1 MLPLILVIIL
11 HHLSFIHCVE
21 VTPSSQ
27 CSSICLNSPT
37 ANVTDKLA
45 SSTQPYQLVCNDW
58 ELSGPNSTADGRKF
72 HDCLACES
80 SSTASDQGSREND
93 VYWFLFNM
101 KYTIDHC
108 VFSFE
113 NNNITIQNLQCAD
126 TCAGPSN
133 SMLSAMTDRVLQTNT
148 TIQYQYCEDGN
159 GAFQKNVNACMD
171 CLRKVPASNTL
182 VNYLRALDQGCDQ
195 KPPIGG
201 STPLKLDFDIFNTTA
216 PPSTTSSS
224 PAAITITSAPHT
236 PTLNSSSNSHN
247 VALGAGLGLGLG
259 IPLLCLLGL
268 LIYLLRRQRAQR
280 QYPSSEMQP
289 VPPGV
294 PRSQN
299 NHGRRAEMHGSPSFR
314 DYHEVDNNN
323 NNKDIPIP
331 PAVPEKDH
339 WSNTT
344 KSATSPARTSK
355 SERSSRRSRGGS
367 VQELTGST
375 AAMHEMPSKG
385 SLREVHHPPSK
396 TSPRLEEEERRI
408 HDGATTAGSKTTV
421 GTWAWKGPQ

>member
-11 HHLSFIHCVE
+11 QHLSFIGCVE

-27 CSSICLNSPT
+27 CSSICINSPN
-37 ANVTDKLA
+37 ANITDKVA

-58 ELSGPNSTADGRKF
+58 ELRGPNSTADGRKF
-72 HDCLACES
+72 HDCVACES
-80 SSTASDQGSREND
+80 TSTASDKGSREND

-113 NNNITIQNLQCAD
+113 NNDVTIQNLQCAD

-133 SMLSAMTDRVLQTNT
+133 GMMSAMTDRVLQTNT

-171 CLRKVPASNTL
+171 CLNKVPASNAL
-182 VNYLRALDQGCDQ
+182 VNYLRALDQACDQ
-195 KPPIGG
+195 RPPIGG
-201 STPLKLDFDIFNTTA
+201 STPLKLDFDLYNTTA
-216 PPSTTSSS
+216 PPSTTESS
-224 PAAITITSAPHT
+224 PAAVTVTSSPHT
-236 PTLNSSSNSHN
+236 PTHTSSSNSHN

-268 LIYLLRRQRAQR
+268 LVYLFRRQRAQA
-280 QYPSSEMQP
+280 QHSSSEMERSSP
-289 VPPGV
+289 EN

-299 NHGRRAEMHGSPSFR
+299 NLARRAEMQGSSSLPN
-314 DYHEVDNNN
+314 YHEVDNNN
-323 NNKDIPIP
+323 VHSP

-339 WSNTT
+339 WNNTT
-344 KSATSPARTSK
+344 KTVTSPSHTSK
-355 SERSSRRSRGGS
+355 SEISSRPSRCGS

-385 SLREVHHPPSK
+385 SLRETHPTSK
-396 TSPRLEEEERRI
+396 KSPRLEE
-408 HDGATTAGSKTTV
+408 DGEHRMREGGTVAGSKTTV
-421 GTWAWKGPQ
+421 GT